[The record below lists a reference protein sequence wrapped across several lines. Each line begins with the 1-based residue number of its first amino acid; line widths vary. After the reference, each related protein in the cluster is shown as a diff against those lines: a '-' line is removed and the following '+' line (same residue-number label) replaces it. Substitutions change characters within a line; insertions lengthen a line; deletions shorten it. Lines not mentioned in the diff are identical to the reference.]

1 MKFDR
6 NSKPEN
12 ECLHKGIK
20 DSRYDLR
27 DTSYQ
32 HPEMRRVGNPQP
44 GPLKLQR
51 PVACCH
57 CLHASLAE
65 SYACRTNPR
74 LRGLGAHL
82 PQECDLLQEPEEHA
96 LMACSKNF
104 IILFVIRGDYS
115 NTAKHDY

>member
-32 HPEMRRVGNPQP
+32 HPGMRRIGNPQP

-57 CLHASLAE
+57 YLHANLAE

-82 PQECDLLQEPEEHA
+82 PQECGQLQEPEEHA
-96 LMACSKNF
+96 LMARSKNF